1 MPHPRPRHAISVIYC
16 VSPVFAIY
24 AICVM
29 RYPPNGRLISRED
42 AHPLYPRYP
51 RVLNYMLLFTAHSPT
66 NLCEKGWGYH
76 CCVLVWLLALFAKL
90 NRFFRKKSKVFYV
103 YMYYV
108 LCYEA
113 LNPHKYTRI
122 EWETWKYGY
131 FNPW

>member
-1 MPHPRPRHAISVIYC
+1 MRMERKDGRHASPKTKTCYFCYILC

-76 CCVLVWLLALFAKL
+76 CCVLVWLLALFSAKL
-90 NRFFRKKSKVFYV
+90 NRFFRKYRCVSVGDGV
-103 YMYYV
+103 ECLSEV
-108 LCYEA
+108 VED
-113 LNPHKYTRI
+113 
-122 EWETWKYGY
+122 GV
-131 FNPW
+131 